1 MIFVPLDQKACSW
14 IIPIVYPLMMT
25 RLMIGMIVVS
35 ITRKFIAKLIQIC
48 SNVGTIKCL
57 LVCVNIEKD
66 IFEIEIR
73 RKGEEDLP

>member
-1 MIFVPLDQKACSW
+1 
-14 IIPIVYPLMMT
+14 
-25 RLMIGMIVVS
+25 MIVVS

-73 RKGEEDLP
+73 RKGEEDLS